1 MKALCVPAFVVLTLV
16 CAAVPLLSSVAIAVL
31 ICAPVY
37 GQWVKVPAG
46 GIPKGPDGKPNL
58 SAPAPRTADGHP
70 DLSGVWES
78 GGAKYILDIAANLK
92 PSDVPFQPWAKALVD
107 QRADG
112 SHSGEDPSANCLP
125 RGVPRI
131 NASPPPWRVIQK
143 SDIIG
148 ILYESDNAWRQIF
161 LDGRELGNN
170 VLPAYLGYSTGKWDG
185 DTLVV
190 DTRGFNGKT
199 WLDQTGKPTSDA
211 LHVTERF
218 RRTDFGHMEIQITI
232 DDPKVYTKPWQVKE
246 RVRLMPDSEI
256 FESDCDNNRDLE
268 HLGGTFQQRFA
279 HLSAIPA
286 ACSIEPRLN
295 LRPHGADDST
305 RWLMS

>member
-16 CAAVPLLSSVAIAVL
+16 RAAVPLLSSVAIAGL
-31 ICAPVY
+31 ICAPAY
-37 GQWVKVPAG
+37 GQWVKVPSG

-58 SAPAPRTADGHP
+58 AAPAPRSADGHP

-78 GGAKYILDIAANLK
+78 GSAKYILDIASDLK
-92 PSDVPFQPWAKALVD
+92 PGDVPLQPWAKALVD

-112 SHSGEDPSANCLP
+112 SHSGEDPPANCLP

-161 LDGRELGNN
+161 LDGRELGKDF
-170 VLPAYLGYSTGKWDG
+170 LPAYLGYSTGKWDG
-185 DTLVV
+185 DALVV

-246 RVRLMPDSEI
+246 QVRLMPDSEI
-256 FESDCDNNRDLE
+256 FESACENNRDLE
-268 HLGGTFQQRFA
+268 HLRGKFSR
-279 HLSAIPA
+279 
-286 ACSIEPRLN
+286 
-295 LRPHGADDST
+295 
-305 RWLMS
+305 

>member
-1 MKALCVPAFVVLTLV
+1 MRALSVPVVVMLSLAR
-16 CAAVPLLSSVAIAVL
+16 AAVPLSSVAIAGL
-31 ICAPVY
+31 MCAPVY

-58 SAPAPRTADGHP
+58 SAPAPRSAEGHP

-78 GGAKYILDIAANLK
+78 GSAKYILDIAADLK
-92 PSDVPFQPWAKALVD
+92 PGDLPFQPWAKALVD

-112 SHSGEDPSANCLP
+112 SHSGEDPPANCLP

-161 LDGRELGNN
+161 LDGRELGNDF
-170 VLPAYLGYSTGKWDG
+170 LPTYLGYSTGKWDG

-190 DTRGFNGKT
+190 DTRGFKGRHGWIRRANPRRM
-199 WLDQTGKPTSDA
+199 LYTS
-211 LHVTERF
+211 LNV
-218 RRTDFGHMEIQITI
+218 FGGRISGIWKFKLQST
-232 DDPKVYTKPWQVKE
+232 T
-246 RVRLMPDSEI
+246 
-256 FESDCDNNRDLE
+256 
-268 HLGGTFQQRFA
+268 QRF
-279 HLSAIPA
+279 IPSRGKSRNRCA
-286 ACSIEPRLN
+286 
-295 LRPHGADDST
+295 
-305 RWLMS
+305 